1 MERKIF
7 IITSIIISIIIV
19 VVAVGIMAGVL
30 VNEKYKEQTN
40 QGSQINQGS
49 QQDNQVNQEQTQP
62 SIPEGPVDQTPSQP
76 NEEIPEEPAA
86 PKYETVLEEVRA
98 TFTELFKD
106 AIQNEIEFEQN
117 DRNNYDALNFNQIEE
132 IFNIYRKN
140 DDGIVL
146 HCNYSVNE
154 KDENGQDVVKTYNG
168 FLEMHTNFIDRT
180 DETLEEIFDF
190 SSNYRVF
197 INIFGKTLNQEL
209 GENCEGIKS
218 VMDKGVEERT
228 QGCTVIERY
237 DRFGV
242 AEDGYPDSIYSYLV
256 CEDEQGERFIRIVEH
271 CIDFDKDKSDITEE
285 MWQDFL
291 QQGETTWIDVR
302 ISRTN
307 ATFKDSAFDWKQ
319 YVLEN
324 ATEKDPEYASI
335 VLANQT

>member
-1 MERKIF
+1 MERKQ
-7 IITSIIISIIIV
+7 IITTIA
-19 VVAVGIMAGVL
+19 VVASVVTVVAAVGTTVGVL
-30 VNEKYKEQTN
+30 VDESNKQ
-40 QGSQINQGS
+40 QINQEAPNNQGAQNNQGG
-49 QQDNQVNQEQTQP
+49 QQDNQVNQDQIQP
-62 SIPEGPVDQTPSQP
+62 SIPEGPIDQTPSQP

-98 TFTELFKD
+98 TFTDLFKD
-106 AIQNEIEFEQN
+106 AIQNEIEFDQN
-117 DRNNYDALNFNQIEE
+117 DRDNSDALNFNQIEE

-190 SSNYRVF
+190 SSNYRVM

-218 VMDKGVEERT
+218 VMDKGVEKHT
-228 QGCTVIERY
+228 KGCTVIERY

-271 CIDFDKDKSDITEE
+271 CIDFNKDKSDITEE
-285 MWQDFL
+285 MWQAFL
-291 QQGETTWIDVR
+291 EKGETKCV
-302 ISRTN
+302 
-307 ATFKDSAFDWKQ
+307 KD
-319 YVLEN
+319 Y
-324 ATEKDPEYASI
+324 
-335 VLANQT
+335 